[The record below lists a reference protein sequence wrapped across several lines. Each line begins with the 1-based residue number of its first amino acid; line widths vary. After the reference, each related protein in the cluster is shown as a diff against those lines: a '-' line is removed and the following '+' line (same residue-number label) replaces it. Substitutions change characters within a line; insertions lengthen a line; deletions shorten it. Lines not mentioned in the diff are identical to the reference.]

1 MSLRKLS
8 IAICLSVAL
17 ALPLSGCSSSTKTKT
32 TATKT
37 TLYWW
42 RSSDDGAEAALKQV
56 ADQFKSANPNV
67 TIEIVTKNPQKY
79 LEEVTTALASYQTIK
94 NAPDVISV
102 NYQDLPNVANQLVP
116 AADNLF
122 EVNLSAKKKTGIK
135 ATDYVVNNF
144 EPVVGKT
151 AILKNS
157 QGESKLYGLPMAIDT
172 LALYRNKTLLAS
184 AADNLGSVEKLQ
196 KQMSKEEISILK
208 KKIQAAPATW
218 KELAEV
224 VPYINVKSGD
234 QISISA
240 IPLGAPNIERSYDI
254 VQTLMMQNG
263 TRMTS
268 DSLDSAAFST
278 SQQGVTSA
286 NTPGEQALDFFF
298 NFSNPSSSLYSWNS
312 KMPTSYDAFKN
323 SQAAMMIHYASAYG
337 FLVNEKPAL
346 AKNIEVVPLPQI
358 TDPKLASE
366 TGNVKTMAKM
376 NLECV
381 TAAKGDAKRQK
392 LAWDFVN
399 YVSSKTGSSPYLS
412 ATRLASPL
420 KTNTGRPKFEAFA
433 KQKSLADAWF
443 KGHKASVVDEIFLK
457 MIDDIYSQKK
467 SKGQALNE
475 AANQV
480 TTILQANNI
489 KWANSATETN

>member
-1 MSLRKLS
+1 MSLRKFS

-17 ALPLSGCSSSTKTKT
+17 ALPLSGCSSSSKSKTA
-32 TATKT
+32 ATKT

-56 ADQFKSANPNV
+56 VSQFKTVNPNV

-94 NAPDVISV
+94 NAPDIISV

-116 AADNLF
+116 AADNMF
-122 EVNLSAKKKTGIK
+122 EVNLASKKKTGVK
-135 ATDYVVNNF
+135 ATETVLNNF
-144 EPVVGKT
+144 ESVVGKT

-172 LALYRNKTLLAS
+172 LALYRNKTLIETAS
-184 AADNLGSVEKLQ
+184 TNLGTVEKVQ
-196 KQMSKEEISILK
+196 KQLSKEEINILK
-208 KKIQAAPATW
+208 KKILAAPSTW

-224 VPYINVKSGD
+224 VPYITVKSGD

-286 NTPGEQALDFFF
+286 NTPGEQALDFYF
-298 NFSNPSSSLYSWNS
+298 NFSNPSSSLYSWNDR
-312 KMPTSYDAFKN
+312 MPTSYDAFKN

-358 TDPKLASE
+358 SDPKLATDS
-366 TGNVKTMAKM
+366 GNVKTMTKM

-399 YVSSKTGSSPYLS
+399 YVSSRSGSSPYLA

-420 KTNTGRPKFEAFA
+420 KTVPGKSKFEAFA
-433 KQKSLADAWF
+433 KQKTYADAWF
-443 KGHKASVVDEIFLK
+443 KGHKASTVDSIFLK
-457 MIDDIYSQKK
+457 MIVDIYNQTTT
-467 SKGQALNE
+467 KGRALSE
-475 AANQV
+475 ASNQV

-489 KWANSATETN
+489 KWANTATEAN